1 MDITWYGHSCFR
13 ISERGRLTV
22 VTDPYSDELGLP
34 PLRIKGDIVTI
45 SHHSS
50 GHNFADGVKGG
61 SYTLDAPGE
70 YEIGEIF
77 LRGIAMHYIGEDV
90 VRPNVAFRIDYSG
103 LTVLHL
109 GDLAHIPTQSELSA
123 FGAVNVLIVPVG
135 GGNGLRAGQAAEVV
149 SLVEPNY
156 IIPMHYALPG
166 MQLELEPVDKF
177 LKAMGV
183 SKVQEDDVL
192 KLTSSGLPEQPL
204 VMILRPQLKEVE
216 R

>member
-13 ISERGRLTV
+13 ITERGRLTV

-50 GHNFADGVKGG
+50 GHNFVDGVKGS

-90 VRPNVAFRIDYSG
+90 VRPNVAFRVDYSG

-109 GDLAHIPTQSELSA
+109 GDLAHIPTQAELAA

-204 VMILRPQLKEVE
+204 VMLLRPQLKEVE